1 MNLLEPEG
9 WPPKSLLGGRPRPMT
24 AAQRWAL
31 RIEAAK
37 ERKAQRALDMSREV
51 GGKDDED

>member
-1 MNLLEPEG
+1 MNLPEPEG
-9 WPPKSLLGGRPRPMT
+9 WPSKSLLGGWPSPMT

-37 ERKAQRALDMSREV
+37 ERKAKRSKEV
-51 GGKDDED
+51 GGNDED